1 MSAATGVSAPQG
13 VRVGGGR
20 LDSTSRPALVMVDCQ
35 RLFTLGGS
43 PGTRLHAAAVNAGK
57 AAATAREFGL
67 PVVWLRT
74 IYHDASEIGPVW
86 RVKAPALSQLRPDD
100 QLAGFDNRVGYREG
114 EPVVTKKRASG
125 FVGTGLDALLRD
137 LGVRTLAVAGFTTG
151 GCVRATVVD
160 AASLDYLP
168 VILPDAMADRSQEI
182 HDAALVD
189 LDARYGDVID
199 SSEWFVRVAARN

>member
-1 MSAATGVSAPQG
+1 V
-13 VRVGGGR
+13 
-20 LDSTSRPALVMVDCQ
+20 C
-35 RLFTLGGS
+35 
-43 PGTRLHAAAVNAGK
+43 
-57 AAATAREFGL
+57 
-67 PVVWLRT
+67 
-74 IYHDASEIGPVW
+74 
-86 RVKAPALSQLRPDD
+86 
-100 QLAGFDNRVGYREG
+100 
-114 EPVVTKKRASG
+114 
-125 FVGTGLDALLRD
+125 TGLDALLRD

-199 SSEWFVRVAARN
+199 SSEWFVRVAPRN